1 VNKTPLPVDWICVR
15 DDNFGVMTTSINK
28 IKDIVRLNKPIFNEK
43 YKVWVVR
50 MKTKNGWKAVWRK
63 DKDDSGK
70 VYDLLIK
77 RVLKEKLDDDK
88 TPPENLPDS
97 MKDEKEVKNKK
108 TPPLSNAIVNKLFNK
123 NTKVES

>member
-1 VNKTPLPVDWICVR
+1 MDWICVR
-15 DDNFGVMTTSINK
+15 DDNFGVMTTSINR